1 MKAAPLPKDETAR
14 LAGLRAYDILDTL
27 PERAYDDITYLA
39 SQICDTPIA
48 IASLVDEERQWFKSI
63 HGLDVTETPRN
74 LAFCAHAILRLES
87 VSFVPGGDAG
97 KLNALLPICALSR
110 HR

>member
-48 IASLVDEERQWFKSI
+48 I
-63 HGLDVTETPRN
+63 
-74 LAFCAHAILRLES
+74 
-87 VSFVPGGDAG
+87 VSQDAG
-97 KLNALLPICALSR
+97 KVTLGFRFVPISAT
-110 HR
+110 